1 MAKRWRDIAGAVGR
15 LEPGPRNAITD
26 VPGVRVGHSQAASG
40 EATGVTV
47 VEPPELPAY
56 AGVRSVN
63 GTGVLTASLE
73 IEEWGL
79 MDTPAYL
86 CGTHAVG
93 VVYDAA
99 VHASGRGPERV
110 TIPVVGECDDG
121 DMADSRT
128 VVAGDVEAALAT
140 LGDEV
145 GEGTVGAGTGMSCFD
160 FPGGIGTAS
169 RRVGANL
176 EHTVGV
182 LLLCNFGDR
191 EYLDVLG
198 TSLGPAADP
207 REAQGSCIAICATD
221 APLSVHQLGRLALRP
236 FSGSRARA
244 PAPPTAPGEISL
256 AFAPAGRAGLE
267 HGAIPAILRRGV
279 GGGARGGAQLPGG
292 GPAGRRLDI
301 LVQDASTS
309 RSSGCGAGGS
319 EGRAGGAPMSVCDGA
334 DLEEVVELTRELASG
349 STPPTRPVGRRR
361 RPCPP
366 ARLRR
371 RRSRGCELAGPDPD
385 RLNLIA
391 RVPRGSGAGPSL
403 MLMGHTVVPAG
414 GELDRAAVRG
424 RDRGRPD
431 HPGRGVSDM
440 KGLAAHCG
448 RRGAIGARRPGQR
461 ETSCSSPSPTR
472 SATPPTPGCRGSS
485 ASARTCAAITR

>member
-1 MAKRWRDIAGAVGR
+1 MPERWRDIAGAAGR
-15 LEPGPRNAITD
+15 IGFLEPGPRNAITD

-47 VEPPELPAY
+47 VEPPKLPAF

-128 VVAGDVEAALAT
+128 VVAGDVDRALAA

-169 RRVGANL
+169 RRVGEHL

-236 FSGSRARA
+236 LLGLARA
-244 PAPPTAPGEISL
+244 GSYASDGSGEIGL
-256 AFAPAGRAGLE
+256 AFAPAGGAGLE
-267 HGAIPAILRRGV
+267 HGQIRRYFAAAWEAAHEAV
-279 GGGARGGAQLPGG
+279 LNCLVAARP
-292 GPAGRRLDI
+292 
-301 LVQDASTS
+301 
-309 RSSGCGAGGS
+309 
-319 EGRAGGAPMSVCDGA
+319 
-334 DLEEVVELTRELASG
+334 
-349 STPPTRPVGRRR
+349 GRRR
-361 RPCPP
+361 DGSMQDAFPIDEV
-366 ARLRR
+366 RR
-371 RRSRGCELAGPDPD
+371 
-385 RLNLIA
+385 
-391 RVPRGSGAGPSL
+391 
-403 MLMGHTVVPAG
+403 
-414 GELDRAAVRG
+414 
-424 RDRGRPD
+424 
-431 HPGRGVSDM
+431 
-440 KGLAAHCG
+440 LAAE
-448 RRGAIGARRPGQR
+448 RGAVQARPGGAAG
-461 ETSCSSPSPTR
+461 
-472 SATPPTPGCRGSS
+472 SA
-485 ASARTCAAITR
+485 AS

>member
-182 LLLCNFGDR
+182 RRSGIIVAINRSPKAPIFKACDYGIVGDW
-191 EYLDVLG
+191 
-198 TSLGPAADP
+198 AAVVP
-207 REAQGSCIAICATD
+207 ELT
-221 APLSVHQLGRLALRP
+221 
-236 FSGSRARA
+236 
-244 PAPPTAPGEISL
+244 
-256 AFAPAGRAGLE
+256 
-267 HGAIPAILRRGV
+267 
-279 GGGARGGAQLPGG
+279 AQL
-292 GPAGRRLDI
+292 A
-301 LVQDASTS
+301 A
-309 RSSGCGAGGS
+309 AK
-319 EGRAGGAPMSVCDGA
+319 
-334 DLEEVVELTRELASG
+334 
-349 STPPTRPVGRRR
+349 
-361 RPCPP
+361 
-366 ARLRR
+366 ARL
-371 RRSRGCELAGPDPD
+371 
-385 RLNLIA
+385 
-391 RVPRGSGAGPSL
+391 
-403 MLMGHTVVPAG
+403 T
-414 GELDRAAVRG
+414 
-424 RDRGRPD
+424 
-431 HPGRGVSDM
+431 
-440 KGLAAHCG
+440 
-448 RRGAIGARRPGQR
+448 
-461 ETSCSSPSPTR
+461 
-472 SATPPTPGCRGSS
+472 
-485 ASARTCAAITR
+485 